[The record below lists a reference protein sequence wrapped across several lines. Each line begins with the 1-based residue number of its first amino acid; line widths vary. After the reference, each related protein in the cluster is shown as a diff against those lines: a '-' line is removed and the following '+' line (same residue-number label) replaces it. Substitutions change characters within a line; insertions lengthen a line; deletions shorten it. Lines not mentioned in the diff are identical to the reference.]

1 MKEDVMTCMPILKTM
16 NLEIQ
21 QQALFE
27 MFETYFDVDLDNCTM
42 THEAWIRHI
51 VLALSDDKYLE
62 KMMVCFQAYEDE
74 RNA

>member
-1 MKEDVMTCMPILKTM
+1 MKLDK
-16 NLEIQ
+16 Q
-21 QQALFE
+21 KLFE

-42 THEAWIRHI
+42 THEDWIRHI
-51 VLALSDDKYLE
+51 VEALTDDKYLE

>member
-1 MKEDVMTCMPILKTM
+1 MKLDEQK
-16 NLEIQ
+16 
-21 QQALFE
+21 LFS

-42 THEAWIRHI
+42 SHEAWIRHI

-62 KMMVCFQAYEDE
+62 KMMVSFQAYEDE

>member
-1 MKEDVMTCMPILKTM
+1 MKLDK
-16 NLEIQ
+16 Q
-21 QQALFE
+21 KLFE

-51 VLALSDDKYLE
+51 VEALTDDKYLE
-62 KMMVCFQAYEDE
+62 KMMVSFQEYEDE

>member
-1 MKEDVMTCMPILKTM
+1 MKLDEQK
-16 NLEIQ
+16 
-21 QQALFE
+21 LFS

>member
-1 MKEDVMTCMPILKTM
+1 MKLDEQK
-16 NLEIQ
+16 
-21 QQALFE
+21 LFS

-51 VLALSDDKYLE
+51 VEALTDDKYLE
-62 KMMVCFQAYEDE
+62 KMMVSFQEYEDE

>member
-1 MKEDVMTCMPILKTM
+1 MKLDK
-16 NLEIQ
+16 Q
-21 QQALFE
+21 KLFE

-51 VLALSDDKYLE
+51 VEALTDDKYLE